1 LKRAKRSSSESSDD
15 RQKKPVKKIEKV
27 KIAKDDDEEFITVGD
42 RQQAASDAK
51 ELALLQQITA
61 DNLYAKLQE
70 TLEARGRKATDKAGQ
85 VRVFRRM
92 LQVGQNEYQNV
103 KVLLALIPA
112 LFDYNPSNYTH
123 LSVDTWKEYV
133 HLTRD

>member
-1 LKRAKRSSSESSDD
+1 
-15 RQKKPVKKIEKV
+15 VKKTEKP
-27 KIAKDDDEEFITVGD
+27 KAAKLDDDDEFITVGD

-92 LQVGQNEYQNV
+92 LQVGQNEYQRV

-133 HLTRD
+133 LDTVCGKLTPGVEW